1 MPALLPYFPCV
12 VYEVGHTGLKIQRVQ
27 VRYLPQGLT
36 IGIASIL
43 KVLSVKINTRTL
55 TKVGIKKS
63 LDGGSPNNRHFALV
77 AQW

>member
-36 IGIASIL
+36 IGMMEP
-43 KVLSVKINTRTL
+43 KGPEGR
-55 TKVGIKKS
+55 VG
-63 LDGGSPNNRHFALV
+63 R
-77 AQW
+77 